1 MRKNVWLWNHYA
13 TNMAVNQGG
22 RHYWFAENLKK
33 QGYEPVIFCANTFH
47 SDREPIDLGRKKYKV
62 EIVDGIPFVY
72 VKTKAYVGNGVSRVR
87 NMFLFYKNIFSV
99 AKSYAKKHGGPDV
112 IIASSVHPLTMVAG
126 IQIAEKF
133 GVPCICE
140 VRDLWPESLVAYDI
154 IGRNSLITRLLYKG
168 EKWIYK
174 KADAVV
180 MTWEGGKD
188 YIVERGW
195 DKEIPIE
202 KIRYIP
208 NGVVLD
214 AFDKNCIDYPIN
226 DSDLDD
232 KDYCNVVY
240 TGSIRKVNNLGV
252 LLDAAKIIWEQGHT
266 KIRFLIY
273 GSGNET
279 EMLIRRCEEEKI
291 DNVKFKG
298 RVDKKFVPSI
308 LTQANVNVLHN
319 SSTSLDK
326 YGQSQNKLFEYLAAG
341 KCIVQTYST
350 GYSVCDRY
358 ECGISASEQTAEKI
372 AQVVIEACT
381 NREKS
386 QAMGINARKAS
397 YDFDFAK
404 LTEQLIDVI
413 ESV

>member
-1 MRKNVWLWNHYA
+1 
-13 TNMAVNQGG
+13 
-22 RHYWFAENLKK
+22 
-33 QGYEPVIFCANTFH
+33 
-47 SDREPIDLGRKKYKV
+47 
-62 EIVDGIPFVY
+62 
-72 VKTKAYVGNGVSRVR
+72 
-87 NMFLFYKNIFSV
+87 
-99 AKSYAKKHGGPDV
+99 
-112 IIASSVHPLTMVAG
+112 
-126 IQIAEKF
+126 
-133 GVPCICE
+133 
-140 VRDLWPESLVAYDI
+140 
-154 IGRNSLITRLLYKG
+154 
-168 EKWIYK
+168 
-174 KADAVV
+174 
-180 MTWEGGKD
+180 
-188 YIVERGW
+188 
-195 DKEIPIE
+195 
-202 KIRYIP
+202 
-208 NGVVLD
+208 
-214 AFDKNCIDYPIN
+214 
-226 DSDLDD
+226 LDD

-358 ECGISASEQTAEKI
+358 ECGISASEQNAEEI
-372 AQVVIEACT
+372 AKVVIKACMDK
-381 NREKS
+381 EKN
-386 QAMGINARKAS
+386 QIMGINARKAA
-397 YDFDFAK
+397 YDFDFTK
-404 LTEQLIDVI
+404 LTGKLINVI

>member
-1 MRKNVWLWNHYA
+1 
-13 TNMAVNQGG
+13 
-22 RHYWFAENLKK
+22 
-33 QGYEPVIFCANTFH
+33 
-47 SDREPIDLGRKKYKV
+47 
-62 EIVDGIPFVY
+62 
-72 VKTKAYVGNGVSRVR
+72 
-87 NMFLFYKNIFSV
+87 
-99 AKSYAKKHGGPDV
+99 
-112 IIASSVHPLTMVAG
+112 
-126 IQIAEKF
+126 
-133 GVPCICE
+133 
-140 VRDLWPESLVAYDI
+140 
-154 IGRNSLITRLLYKG
+154 LLYKG

-208 NGVVLD
+208 NGVALD

-358 ECGISASEQTAEKI
+358 ECGISASEQNAEEI
-372 AQVVIEACT
+372 AKVVIKACMDK
-381 NREKS
+381 EKN
-386 QAMGINARKAS
+386 QIMGINARKAA
-397 YDFDFAK
+397 YDFDFTK
-404 LTEQLIDVI
+404 LTGKLINVI